1 MELGEKL
8 KELNMS
14 VDEIQRLTKAFKD
27 EKFRKMLHEYAE
39 EISDPENRRIYEE
52 EIAILEQERGNSIEF
67 IHPQPFRA
75 LKTILNRKQK
85 CYINICG
92 NEKVGKPE
100 CKCGVSDDGRRGQCW
115 SLPHNLSQGRQDTDP
130 KGNKITIYDVVFHPD
145 TLHIANKNSKFMEM
159 VSSTAVKAIQD
170 AFKVTLDENNMKE
183 MKTKY
188 KGMPHPCV
196 IRKRI
201 PGFKPTDPQ
210 DHPLA
215 FPYPDEKPPK
225 EITPDPKPRSYVIQ
239 PEKIKKHS
247 EPSYTVKYRSFID
260 LQDFRCSR
268 DSAKSPRPKEIIVTI
283 DVPLLKSVADVNLEV
298 KEKSLLLE
306 SESPAYRL
314 ELPLSYPVDEEE
326 GEAKFSK
333 QKGQL
338 TVTLPVLPSHEA
350 TEFFAQRAGDH
361 DRTEGDMEE
370 ENNQMEGRESQSQDG
385 EVKLK
390 KENED
395 PMKEEEKLK
404 EDAIGKKVEL
414 KEKTTVQEQKKNEE
428 KMYEKGSHEVEE
440 NMQETQQLISH
451 QDLHRDPVRNEGAP
465 QKIDTENE
473 NPARVD
479 LLQTSPERE
488 SPVVTFETCSDVE
501 DAAADSCSES
511 PVPIYDNG
519 SNMGE
524 NTQEPQELISHE
536 NRSRDSVKNEDVPQ
550 KMDSEEENPASLDLL
565 QTSSEKQSPVVTFEA
580 SGDVEDVAADSCS
593 ESPVPIY
600 DNGSNMGENTQ
611 EPQELISHENRSRD
625 SVKNEDVPQKMDSE
639 EENPASLDLL
649 QTSSE
654 KQSPV
659 VTFEA
664 SGDVEDAAADSCSES
679 PVPIYDNGSNM
690 GENTQEPQELISHE
704 NRSRDSVKN
713 EDVPQ
718 KMDSEEE
725 NPASLDLLQTSSE
738 KQSPVVTF
746 EASGDVE
753 DAAVDSCSESESPAQ
768 VVDASMQETAKEK
781 MEIDSCQDSVLE
793 NYIDESNR
801 TPAQEEAPS
810 VGGSASHPA
819 KESTLLSAEDLDKM
833 EEKPKPDKKQPLV
846 LLREINKDGK
856 VTVVSDHSTS
866 AGFVFHN
873 SLMYELD

>member
-27 EKFRKMLHEYAE
+27 ENFRKMLHEYAE

-52 EIAILEQERGNSIEF
+52 EIAILEQERGNNIEF

-75 LKTILNRKQK
+75 LKTSLNRKQK

-100 CKCGVSDDGRRGQCW
+100 CKCGVSEDGRRGQCW

-210 DHPLA
+210 DDPLA

-260 LQDFRCSR
+260 LQDFRYSR

-338 TVTLPVLPSHEA
+338 TVTLPVLPSNEA
-350 TEFFAQRAGDH
+350 TEFFAQHAGDH
-361 DRTEGDMEE
+361 DRTEGHMEE
-370 ENNQMEGRESQSQDG
+370 GNKQMEGRESQDG
-385 EVKLK
+385 EEKLK
-390 KENED
+390 KENEE
-395 PMKEEEKLK
+395 PVKEEEEKLK
-404 EDAIGKKVEL
+404 ENAIGKEVEL
-414 KEKTTVQEQKKNEE
+414 TEKITVQEQQKNEE

-451 QDLHRDPVRNEGAP
+451 QDLHKDPVRNEDAP
-465 QKIDTENE
+465 KKIDSEEE
-473 NPARVD
+473 NPASVD
-479 LLQTSPERE
+479 LLQTSPERH
-488 SPVVTFETCSDVE
+488 SPVVTFETCSYVK

-511 PVPIYDNG
+511 HAPIYDKGSDKVENAQEPQELISHENG
-519 SNMGE
+519 SKDSVKNEDVPQKMDFEEE
-524 NTQEPQELISHE
+524 NPASVDLLQTSPEKQRPVVTFDASGDVEDAAANSCSESPAPIYDKGSDKVENAQEPQELISHE
-536 NRSRDSVKNEDVPQ
+536 NRSKDSVKNEDVPQ
-550 KMDSEEENPASLDLL
+550 KMDTEEENPASVDLL
-565 QTSSEKQSPVVTFEA
+565 ETSPEKQS
-580 SGDVEDVAADSCS
+580 
-593 ESPVPIY
+593 
-600 DNGSNMGENTQ
+600 
-611 EPQELISHENRSRD
+611 L
-625 SVKNEDVPQKMDSE
+625 
-639 EENPASLDLL
+639 
-649 QTSSE
+649 
-654 KQSPV
+654 
-659 VTFEA
+659 
-664 SGDVEDAAADSCSES
+664 
-679 PVPIYDNGSNM
+679 
-690 GENTQEPQELISHE
+690 
-704 NRSRDSVKN
+704 
-713 EDVPQ
+713 
-718 KMDSEEE
+718 
-725 NPASLDLLQTSSE
+725 
-738 KQSPVVTF
+738 VVTF

-753 DAAVDSCSESESPAQ
+753 DAAVDSCSESPAQ
-768 VVDASMQETAKEK
+768 VMDAYMQETAKEK
-781 MEIDSCQDSVLE
+781 MEIDSCQESVLE
-793 NYIDESNR
+793 NHIDESNQ

-810 VGGSASHPA
+810 VGSSASHPA
-819 KESTLLSAEDLDKM
+819 EESTLLSAEDVDKT

-846 LLREINKDGK
+846 LLREIDKDGK

-866 AGFVFHN
+866 VGFVFHN

>member
-27 EKFRKMLHEYAE
+27 ENFRKMLHEYAE

-52 EIAILEQERGNSIEF
+52 EIAILEQERGNNIEF

-75 LKTILNRKQK
+75 LKTSLNRKQK

-100 CKCGVSDDGRRGQCW
+100 CKCGVSEDGRRGQCW

-210 DHPLA
+210 DDPLA

-260 LQDFRCSR
+260 LQDFRYSR

-338 TVTLPVLPSHEA
+338 TVTLPVLPSNEA
-350 TEFFAQRAGDH
+350 TEFFAQHAGDR

-370 ENNQMEGRESQSQDG
+370 GNKQMEGRGNQDG
-385 EVKLK
+385 EEKLK
-390 KENED
+390 KENEE
-395 PMKEEEKLK
+395 PVKEEEEEKLK
-404 EDAIGKKVEL
+404 EDAIGKEVEL
-414 KEKTTVQEQKKNEE
+414 TEKITVQEQQKNEE
-428 KMYEKGSHEVEE
+428 KMYEKGSHEVKE

-451 QDLHRDPVRNEGAP
+451 QDVHKDPVRNEDPP
-465 QKIDTENE
+465 QKIDSEEE
-473 NPARVD
+473 NPASVD
-479 LLQTSPERE
+479 LLQTSPERQ

-501 DAAADSCSES
+501 DAAVDSCSES
-511 PVPIYDNG
+511 PAPIYDKG
-519 SNMGE
+519 SDKVE
-524 NTQEPQELISHE
+524 NAQEPQELISHE
-536 NRSRDSVKNEDVPQ
+536 NGSKDSVKNEDVPQ
-550 KMDSEEENPASLDLL
+550 KMDTKEENPASVDLL
-565 QTSSEKQSPVVTFEA
+565 QTSP
-580 SGDVEDVAADSCS
+580 
-593 ESPVPIY
+593 
-600 DNGSNMGENTQ
+600 
-611 EPQELISHENRSRD
+611 
-625 SVKNEDVPQKMDSE
+625 
-639 EENPASLDLL
+639 
-649 QTSSE
+649 
-654 KQSPV
+654 
-659 VTFEA
+659 
-664 SGDVEDAAADSCSES
+664 
-679 PVPIYDNGSNM
+679 
-690 GENTQEPQELISHE
+690 
-704 NRSRDSVKN
+704 
-713 EDVPQ
+713 
-718 KMDSEEE
+718 
-725 NPASLDLLQTSSE
+725 E

-753 DAAVDSCSESESPAQ
+753 DAAVDSCSGSPAQ
-768 VVDASMQETAKEK
+768 VMDAYMQETAKEK
-781 MEIDSCQDSVLE
+781 MEIDSCQESVLE
-793 NYIDESNR
+793 NHIDESNQ

-810 VGGSASHPA
+810 VGGSASHTA
-819 KESTLLSAEDLDKM
+819 EESTLLSAEDVDKT

-846 LLREINKDGK
+846 LLREIDKDGK

-866 AGFVFHN
+866 AGFLFHN